1 VRDTAIGNVHVRQ
14 RSFVHRASAIV
25 AGLLLLPSATGC
37 YTNVPVWQG
46 MPAPQSEI
54 TVGLT
59 DRGRTTLAPQIGP
72 GARHVTGRLL
82 SVTDSAYVIRVS
94 TVDYIS
100 SSSSGTWSGEEVTL
114 PRDLVSGVTE
124 RRLSRSRSWL
134 TAGIVI
140 AALALTT
147 TIAINGFGT
156 DPGSTRPG
164 DGGGQQQ

>member
-1 VRDTAIGNVHVRQ
+1 MSDAHVRQ
-14 RSFVHRASAIV
+14 PSQAHRVRAIV
-25 AGLLLLPSATGC
+25 AGVLLLPGATGC
-37 YTNVPVWQG
+37 YTNVPVWEG
-46 MPAPQSEI
+46 TPVARSEV

-59 DRGRTTLAPQIGP
+59 DRGRITLAPQIGP

-94 TVDYIS
+94 TVDYINS
-100 SSSSGTWSGEEVTL
+100 STSGTWSGEEVAV

-134 TAGIVI
+134 TAGLVV